1 MSENELVERQQ
12 MDSGVCVC
20 VYSGCRMGEGGEER
34 INHGL
39 FGFHRIGHYPP
50 VLFMLKDCLIG

>member
-1 MSENELVERQQ
+1 MNWLR
-12 MDSGVCVC
+12 DSRWIVVCVC
-20 VYSGCRMGEGGEER
+20 VCVQWMSDGGGGEER